1 MLAHSLKKLLVKHIM
16 KTTINIMCKI
26 TPMHNN
32 NACRKNGIETV
43 GGYDSFEPYE
53 HPEKELTNAGFDV
66 LIFVPSMDEE
76 DGLVTC
82 GNLILG
88 GSTLKSNPSDIIK
101 IKGI

>member
-1 MLAHSLKKLLVKHIM
+1 
-16 KTTINIMCKI
+16 
-26 TPMHNN
+26 
-32 NACRKNGIETV
+32 
-43 GGYDSFEPYE
+43 
-53 HPEKELTNAGFDV
+53 
-66 LIFVPSMDEE
+66 MDEE

>member
-1 MLAHSLKKLLVKHIM
+1 M